1 MNGIDVLRDPL
12 LNQGTGFS
20 KEQREQLGLV
30 GLLPPRVQTLEEQER
45 QIYAQYQGKG
55 SNLEKRQLLIDVY
68 ETNRTL
74 FYAVVID
81 HIAELMPIIYAP
93 VVAEAVKQ
101 YDQLFLA
108 PHDEVFLSIDEPD
121 NNPEV
126 IERSLR
132 AGAQGRDI
140 RLIVVTDSEG
150 ILGIGDW
157 GVNGAELVLGKS
169 MVYTAAAGVN
179 PASILPI
186 VLDVGTDNEQLLA
199 DPGYLGNRHPR
210 VRGERY
216 DRFIDDFV
224 QAVRTLFPS
233 ALLHWED
240 FGRDNAQALLDRYHD
255 VLPTFNDDVQGT
267 GAVALAGILGALRQS
282 GQRFED
288 QRFMIYGA
296 GTAGVG
302 IARQLYRE
310 LLRDGLSA
318 DEARSRFTLLDRQGL
333 LFADTPDMTDGQREF
348 ARPAAERPAGFGAR
362 DIVSLREAVTLAHPG
377 VLIGTSTQP
386 GAFDRDVVETMA
398 KFTPRPIIL
407 PISNPT
413 ELAEATAEH
422 LVVWSNGQALVGTGA
437 PSVDAHY
444 DGVDYRFGQMNNALV
459 YPALGFGAV
468 AVGARAINDTMI
480 SVAAHALGD
489 LAADGARGSA
499 ILPPMSQI
507 RDFSLLVAEAVAQ
520 SAIEQGLASHPVDD
534 VHAFMLQQRWTP
546 QYPQSL

>member
-45 QIYAQYQGKG
+45 QVYAQYQSKG
-55 SNLEKRQLLIDVY
+55 SDLEKRQLLIDVY

-81 HIAELMPIIYAP
+81 HVAELMPIIYAP

-121 NNPEV
+121 NNPAA
-126 IERSLR
+126 IEHSLR
-132 AGAQGRDI
+132 AGAQDRDI

-224 QAVRTLFPS
+224 QAVRTVFPS

-288 QRFMIYGA
+288 QRFMVYGA

-310 LLRDGLSA
+310 LLRDGLSP
-318 DEARSRFTLLDRQGL
+318 DEARSRFYLLDRQGL

-348 ARPAAERPAGFGAR
+348 ARPAAERPAGPGAH

-386 GAFDRDVVETMA
+386 GAFDRDVVEAMA
-398 KFTPRPIIL
+398 KFTSRPIIL

-422 LVVWSNGQALVGTGA
+422 LVVWSNGRALVGTGA

-489 LAADGARGSA
+489 LASNGARGSA

-520 SAIEQGLASHPVDD
+520 SAIDQGLASHPVDD
-534 VHAFMLQQRWTP
+534 VHALMLQQRWTP
-546 QYPQSL
+546 QYPQSC